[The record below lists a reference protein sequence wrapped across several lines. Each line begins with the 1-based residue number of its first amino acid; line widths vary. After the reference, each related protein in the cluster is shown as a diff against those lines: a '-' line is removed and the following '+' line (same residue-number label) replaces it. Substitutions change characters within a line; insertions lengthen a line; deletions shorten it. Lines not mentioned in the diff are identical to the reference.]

1 VSVTAKI
8 TPTDST
14 SVHTFKSDLTGLDL
28 ALSRLADFGSVYNAK
43 IDKHWE
49 TRNMLKTVEFQDF
62 FDFVW
67 GSKMA
72 EKAAECMASEMNS
85 FLDDLV

>member
-1 VSVTAKI
+1 M
-8 TPTDST
+8 
-14 SVHTFKSDLTGLDL
+14 
-28 ALSRLADFGSVYNAK
+28 YNAK